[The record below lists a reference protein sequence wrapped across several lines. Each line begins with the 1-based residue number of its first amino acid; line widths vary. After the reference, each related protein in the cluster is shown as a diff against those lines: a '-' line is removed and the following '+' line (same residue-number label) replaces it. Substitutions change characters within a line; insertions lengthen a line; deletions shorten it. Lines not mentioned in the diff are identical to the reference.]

1 MDKLSER
8 DLNKIH
14 KLKQEE
20 QRQELEKVKQRRL
33 EREREREE
41 RSQLME
47 LEDRKRENDKFA
59 SWQKDEDKFHLQQA
73 RLRSQIRIS
82 DGRCGHLKR
91 LVFMYAIFFFTYL
104 FLNSVIEVKFN
115 FELLNPKSE
124 RRKFFILEQVSVISI
139 KILYQKLGIQY
150 YK

>member
-82 DGRCGHLKR
+82 DGRCGHLKQ
-91 LVFMYAIFFFTYL
+91 LCFMRSFYF
-104 FLNSVIEVKFN
+104 
-115 FELLNPKSE
+115 
-124 RRKFFILEQVSVISI
+124 
-139 KILYQKLGIQY
+139 
-150 YK
+150 

>member
-1 MDKLSER
+1 MYFDYFRYTNDDNPFGDSSLTSTFRWDKKLKQAGMDKLSER

-14 KLKQEE
+14 RLKQEE

-82 DGRCGHLKR
+82 DGRFGHLHNC
-91 LVFMYAIFFFTYL
+91 VFCVLFYNTDTYRCPCFF
-104 FLNSVIEVKFN
+104 VIMD
-115 FELLNPKSE
+115 
-124 RRKFFILEQVSVISI
+124 
-139 KILYQKLGIQY
+139 
-150 YK
+150 